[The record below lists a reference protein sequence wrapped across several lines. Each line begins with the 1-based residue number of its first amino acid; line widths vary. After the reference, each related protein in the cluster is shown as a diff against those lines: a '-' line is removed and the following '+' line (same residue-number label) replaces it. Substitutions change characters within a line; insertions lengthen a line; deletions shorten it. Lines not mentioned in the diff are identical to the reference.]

1 MLHRSKLLVYRK
13 VAELKAPAEIQRAH
27 NAHYGSVVLAVIK
40 SLYHKAKGP
49 GSQRDGGGEVER
61 WRGGGNINK
70 QRYVLKFICVLFC
83 FCIFPPPRPVQCP
96 VQGL

>member
-49 GSQRDGGGEVER
+49 GSQRDGGGEVE
-61 WRGGGNINK
+61 GGG
-70 QRYVLKFICVLFC
+70 
-83 FCIFPPPRPVQCP
+83 
-96 VQGL
+96 GET